1 MSKTVVKYRGERKMN
16 KLQTAVLTVCKYIV
30 FPIFGFLAVYFFV
43 ISLFGSC
50 AIAYTDEHVFY
61 LKDFP
66 VLMLTGLTVLILLLA
81 FLRYKVDAGVW
92 DKIISKRVLVVITV
106 IWFIMLVGWIHV
118 TLMIPAYDQYDVFN
132 AAKELIQK
140 DYSRWEYGMYMYDCP
155 HQNAM
160 VLCYVPF
167 HLLFP
172 NNTIFAIEVFNLI
185 CWFGAICG
193 LSRLAHQYFQNVK
206 IARIVYLGL
215 LFFFPAWGYITFL
228 YGNIPALLCCVWAI
242 SFERQYEDSGK
253 MKYGVF
259 MALCLLVAIMW
270 KQNSYIWAIGI
281 CIMLF
286 MDVVRKKRKESIL
299 VILMVAGFLI
309 AECISIPILMQRIT
323 GHETNHGYPALSFVA
338 VGLNESNIAPGWYN
352 EFFVKMGREKGYI
365 KEEMNKA
372 SIEEIKNRL
381 QIFTDD
387 PEYGVRFFGRKLYAM
402 WSSPDFEGT
411 LLINRRNYEGD
422 LPYWVK
428 DIIYNGGIANT
439 VLFLIED
446 IMQSVYTFGIILYLI
461 FDRKKLDLRKAC
473 PMILLIGGFIFHFF
487 WEGKTQYSFPYYI
500 MLFPYAVKGFYSI
513 TLYLKSKWEKHERK
527 YWKDGEIRIMG
538 ALLALIMVIGI
549 SDSTFVNS
557 TIKLGV
563 DTADYIYYCQNEI
576 QWKHQDYHR
585 SDDLEELIRMNNLK
599 YELE

>member
-1 MSKTVVKYRGERKMN
+1 MN
-16 KLQTAVLTVCKYIV
+16 KLQTTVLNICKYIV
-30 FPIFGFLAVYFFV
+30 FPIFGLLAVYFFV

-61 LKDFP
+61 LKDSP
-66 VLMLTGLTVLILLLA
+66 VLMLAGLTVLVLILG
-81 FLRYKVDAGVW
+81 FLRYKVDQRIG
-92 DKIISKRVLVVITV
+92 DKILSNKVLGAITI
-106 IWFIMLVGWIHV
+106 IWFVILIYWINV
-118 TLMIPAYDQYDVFN
+118 TLMIPAYDQYDVLY
-132 AAKELIQK
+132 AARDFVHK
-140 DYSRWEYGMYMYDCP
+140 DYSRWEYGRYMFGCP

-167 HLLFP
+167 QMLFP
-172 NNTIFAIEVFNLI
+172 NHTVLAVELFNLI
-185 CWFGAICG
+185 CWYGTVCG
-193 LSRLAHQYFQNVK
+193 LAKLSLQYFDNVK
-206 IARIVYLGL
+206 MAKIVYLGL
-215 LFFFPAWGYITFL
+215 LFFFPAWGYVTFV

-242 SFERQYEDSGK
+242 NMEKRYEDSGK
-253 MKYGVF
+253 MKYGCF
-259 MALCLLVAIMW
+259 TALWLLAAIMW

-286 MDVVRKKRKESIL
+286 MDVIRKKRKESLL
-299 VILMVAGFLI
+299 VILMVAGLLF

-323 GHETNHGYPALSFVA
+323 GQETNHGYPALAFVA
-338 VGLNESNIAPGWYN
+338 VGVNESNIAPGWYN
-352 EFFVKMGREKGYI
+352 EFFIKMGGQQGYDKEKM
-365 KEEMNKA
+365 KKA
-372 SIEEIKNRL
+372 SLEEVKNRL
-381 QIFTDD
+381 QIYAED
-387 PEYGVRFFGRKLYAM
+387 PEYGVRFFGRKLNAM
-402 WSSPDFEGT
+402 WNSPDFEGT
-411 LLINRRNYEGD
+411 LIMNRRNYEAK

-439 VLFLIED
+439 ILFLIED
-446 IMQSVYTFGIILYLI
+446 IMQSVYTCGIVLYLI

-513 TLYLKSKWEKHERK
+513 TLYLKSKWENHEKK
-527 YWKDGEIRIMG
+527 YWKDAEIRLMG
-538 ALLALIMVIGI
+538 ALLALIVLIGI

-576 QWKHQDYHR
+576 QWKHPDYHR
-585 SDDLEELIRMNNLK
+585 SDDLEELTQMNNLK